1 MRKIIFGTIITLLMA
16 FAATSCALEVQY
28 DQVPFEEIHGTCNL
42 NPTKVTPGV
51 IYSKSELDRTYANLS
66 PAVDMSE
73 NFIIMICAPKGEEH
87 TEIRIMEVLNKD
99 ASMYVKYTMKSAGG
113 SQAGSPEA
121 GCPHSTAAVSRAYAG
136 CDVAFYDVTEN

>member
-1 MRKIIFGTIITLLMA
+1 MA

>member
-1 MRKIIFGTIITLLMA
+1 MRKIIFGAIMALLMA
-16 FAATSCALEVQY
+16 FAASSCALEVQY
-28 DQVPFEEIHGTCNL
+28 DQVPFEEIYGTCNL
-42 NPTKVTPGV
+42 NPSKVTQGV
-51 IYSKSELDRTYANLS
+51 IYSKSELDRTYIDLT

>member
-73 NFIIMICAPKGEEH
+73 NFIIMICAPKGGER

-121 GCPHSTAAVSRAYAG
+121 GCPHSTVAVSRAYAG